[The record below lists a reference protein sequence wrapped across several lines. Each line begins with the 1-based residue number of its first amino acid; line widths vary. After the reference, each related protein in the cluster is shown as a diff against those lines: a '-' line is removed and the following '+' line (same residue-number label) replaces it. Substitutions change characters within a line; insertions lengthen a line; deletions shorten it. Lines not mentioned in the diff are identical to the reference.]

1 MNLTLT
7 LTESQLDAIAERV
20 AAKIGNAPTRN
31 PLTISEFARQSGK
44 SWPTIKKWVD
54 AGIITKLPIPG
65 DTLIAHS
72 ELERFRAGETKQR
85 A

>member
-1 MNLTLT
+1 MIVTIQFT
-7 LTESQLDAIAERV
+7 DDQLDAIAERV
-20 AAKIGNAPTRN
+20 AAKIGKPATRN

-72 ELERFRAGETKQR
+72 ELERFRAGSTKQH